1 MTALFQER
9 DPACPKYLVGLDVG
23 GTKIDAIGVSA
34 SEFKNVLS
42 HVTLP
47 TDASSQSSAVESILD
62 AINAVLMDLDDGT
75 KYVHAIGLGVPG
87 QIRNGVVELAV
98 NLNMKS
104 FPLRDVLCSEFGIS
118 VVLENDVRA
127 ATLGAYQYCV
137 KRESIKNLAYLSIG
151 TGIAAGVI
159 IDGKLYQ
166 GSNGMAGEIGHLMIE
181 PNGPRCNCGAYG
193 CLEIMAAGPG
203 YVAQAKRLL
212 QTGQPSILRD
222 FDNLT
227 AQAIYQAAQKDD
239 SVACQVVQ
247 KNSVYLSRAI
257 QLLIM
262 TYDVEKVVLGGGVS
276 HDGDG
281 FLMPILA
288 ELARLR
294 AQSELANIMLPD
306 SKISLMPK
314 TYNAGLWGAI
324 TLAKQMVRD
333 PILET

>member
-1 MTALFQER
+1 MTSLVEEQ
-9 DPACPKYLVGLDVG
+9 DPAPSRYLVGLDVG
-23 GTKIDAIGVSA
+23 GTKIEAIGVDA
-34 SEFKNVLS
+34 YDVQHVLS
-42 HVTLP
+42 HITLP
-47 TDASSQSSAVESILD
+47 TNVSSQTSATNSILD
-62 AINAVLMDLDDGT
+62 AVSEILAVLDQGIEN
-75 KYVHAIGLGVPG
+75 VRAIGLGVPG

-104 FPLRDVLCSEFGIS
+104 FPLADVLFTEFGIPI
-118 VVLENDVRA
+118 VLENDVRA
-127 ATLGAYQYCV
+127 AALGAYQYFV
-137 KRESIKNLAYLSIG
+137 EQEPIKNLAYLSVG

-181 PNGPRCNCGAYG
+181 PDGPRCNCGAFG
-193 CLEIMAAGPG
+193 CLEVVAAGPA
-203 YVAQAKRLL
+203 YVSQAERLL

-222 FDNLT
+222 FDLLS
-227 AQAIYQAAQKDD
+227 AQAIYQAAQENDTI
-239 SVACQVVQ
+239 ALQVVQ
-247 KNSVYLSRAI
+247 KNSAYLTRAI

-281 FLMPILA
+281 FLKPILA

-294 AQSELANIMLPD
+294 AQSELAKIMLPD
-306 SKISLMPK
+306 SKIALMPK

-324 TLAKQMVRD
+324 TLARQKVRD